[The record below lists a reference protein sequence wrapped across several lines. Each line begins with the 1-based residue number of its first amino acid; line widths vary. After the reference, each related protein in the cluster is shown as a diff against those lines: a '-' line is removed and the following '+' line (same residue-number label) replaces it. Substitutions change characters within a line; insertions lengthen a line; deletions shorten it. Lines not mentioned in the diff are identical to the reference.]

1 VAAEIGRTLDFR
13 VVPGTKIKN
22 PLPNKLKL
30 FLFKVI
36 AMKHLS
42 DVYHGDPINFEMVF
56 SRYLKFAKGHSNFE
70 DSNRNTVI
78 KAFEHLQVNF

>member
-1 VAAEIGRTLDFR
+1 
-13 VVPGTKIKN
+13 
-22 PLPNKLKL
+22 
-30 FLFKVI
+30 
-36 AMKHLS
+36 MKHLS

-78 KAFEHLQVNF
+78 KAFEHLQVNSKFGIFPVN